1 MTPVQYKKAK
11 AVADDERTDP
21 ETRAAAQRQVDKWKT
36 KFEGTANPPEKKLHP
51 GRRQTPEYERWAK
64 DMEVGNRERKP

>member
-21 ETRAAAQRQVDKWKT
+21 ATREIAQRQVEKWRL
-36 KFEGTANPPEKKLHP
+36 KFEGTQNAPEKKLHP
-51 GRRQTPEYERWAK
+51 GRVQTPEYQAWAK
-64 DMEVGNRERKP
+64 NMEVGNRERKS